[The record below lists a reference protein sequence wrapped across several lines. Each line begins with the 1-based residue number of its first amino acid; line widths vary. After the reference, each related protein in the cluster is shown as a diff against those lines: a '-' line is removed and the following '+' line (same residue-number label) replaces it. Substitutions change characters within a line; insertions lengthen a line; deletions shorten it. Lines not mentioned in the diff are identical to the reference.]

1 MKTSQ
6 QSDSQPIRSVRGFAI
21 CCVWQWLPQLLAL
34 AGTASVIAIVISGSL
49 GVGDSIQHGLRQM
62 ANQRLGGITAAII
75 GSEPFE
81 KQFSERLNASFQQRV
96 DVGSSECGAE
106 LIPAIVV
113 EMTVERPAGVG
124 HSRGSAIATLLGCD
138 QPSALRFD
146 TATTKQKGVQLS
158 QRLANLLGL
167 KVGDPVVLRANER
180 SAVPSDMPLGSRQ
193 GSSRSRRVILTAT
206 LPAGSVGDFSLSAT
220 EPPAGVALVSLTLA
234 EELLDWSDKRNGVFL
249 VGNGGH
255 QSFDVILKQC
265 LNPSLA
271 DLGLSL
277 MRDPD
282 GGWIGLTSRRMVL
295 EQTVDAAAQDAM
307 VDLGGVPSLVFL
319 ANEIYGG
326 I

>member
-1 MKTSQ
+1 MTSIHRA
-6 QSDSQPIRSVRGFAI
+6 PEI
-21 CCVWQWLPQLLAL
+21 CCSTDSEKAAAKNVLKAVITWLCREQGWPQPLLAD
-34 AGTASVIAIVISGSL
+34 SGNGWHAL
-49 GVGDSIQHGLRQM
+49 FRIDL
-62 ANQRLGGITAAII
+62 
-75 GSEPFE
+75 
-81 KQFSERLNASFQQRV
+81 
-96 DVGSSECGAE
+96 
-106 LIPAIVV
+106 PADDGKVV
-113 EMTVERPAGVG
+113 ERIL
-124 HSRGSAIATLLGCD
+124 HAIA
-138 QPSALRFD
+138 QRFD

-265 LNPSLA
+265 LEPSLA

-282 GGWIGLTSRRMVL
+282 GGWIGLTSRRKMVL
-295 EQTVDAAAQDAM
+295 EQTVDAAAKDAM

-326 I
+326 GESATARVPYSTVLGIQSTSHPVGDLVGQEWEIIANAGWGRSRYQQLARR